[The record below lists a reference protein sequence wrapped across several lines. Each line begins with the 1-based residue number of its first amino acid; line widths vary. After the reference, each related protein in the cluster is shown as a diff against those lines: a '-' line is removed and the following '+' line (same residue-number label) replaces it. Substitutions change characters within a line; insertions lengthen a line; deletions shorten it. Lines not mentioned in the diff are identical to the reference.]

1 MREMH
6 ISRFVG
12 IIMKKREEKMEV
24 SKTAFKSDM
33 NLFGCR
39 CQMVVSEREV
49 SGQDELFYDVGGLDA
64 RHIVTGFGADR
75 QMHDAHLTRGMVA
88 L

>member
-24 SKTAFKSDM
+24 SRTAFKSDM
-33 NLFGCR
+33 NIFGCSGQR
-39 CQMVVSEREV
+39 VMSERVVS
-49 SGQDELFYDVGGLDA
+49 GL
-64 RHIVTGFGADR
+64 GFGADR
-75 QMHDAHLTRGMVA
+75 QMHDTHMTRGAVA